1 MCLTTEQMIPVSTPG
16 WLGVSG
22 CLLLSSIPDSMML
35 ELKTLL
41 CQKKK
46 DTQDTE
52 EILTR
57 HFFWWKG
64 CTHVFPQGERTHKHT
79 WLSVAP
85 PYIPNAVVPA
95 PVLDWSRSKVYNLS
109 LLNKGLEDGLRHTV
123 WRAIFPARELYKNPS
138 DETGTIKQY
147 NLRWRHKE
155 L

>member
-1 MCLTTEQMIPVSTPG
+1 VSDYRTDDSSFNSWLAWCERVSFAFFDSWFHDVGIKDSPVP
-16 WLGVSG
+16 
-22 CLLLSSIPDSMML
+22 
-35 ELKTLL
+35 
-41 CQKKK
+41 KKK